1 MYCQVMSTYTCVPA
15 TYFSVAVAL
24 PDSEPPGMC
33 VYTSIP
39 EEGSNDVGVSN
50 TLQDDRCVDSLVE
63 VP

>member
-1 MYCQVMSTYTCVPA
+1 MSIQYHVY

-24 PDSEPPGMC
+24 PDSEPPGTC

-39 EEGSNDVGVSN
+39 EEESNDVGVSN
-50 TLQDDRCVDSLVE
+50 TLRDDRCVDSLVE